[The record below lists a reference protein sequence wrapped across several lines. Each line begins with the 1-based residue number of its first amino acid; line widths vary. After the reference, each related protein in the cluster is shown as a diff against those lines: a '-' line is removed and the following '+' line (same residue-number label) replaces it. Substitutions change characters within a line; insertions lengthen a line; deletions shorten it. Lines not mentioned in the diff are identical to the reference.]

1 MKNLKFLSL
10 TLGILAIAGV
20 TLTSCDDDD
29 DNNRGLTPQEV
40 QTAFSTV
47 RGAYNGKAI
56 YSATNP
62 NDPKDVTD
70 TVTVSWEIDTD
81 SMMTIHNFPVSAIGN
96 SVADT
101 VASKALLAAGS
112 RDLQCYIGFINLS
125 PITFL
130 VNPIAPEF
138 TLTYGGASHKIQI
151 PFYVNNYYSYGQ
163 YSSGK
168 MVMQVVAAAIYVD
181 GNDSGWIQRGSG
193 VPFAFVTE

>member
-1 MKNLKFLSL
+1 M
-10 TLGILAIAGV
+10 LGMLAIAGV

-29 DNNRGLTPQEV
+29 DNNRGLTPQEI
-40 QTAFSTV
+40 QTAFNTV
-47 RGAYNGKAI
+47 KGAYNGKAI
-56 YSATNP
+56 YSAKNP
-62 NDPKDVTD
+62 NNTKDVTD
-70 TVTVSWEIDTD
+70 TVAVSWEINTD
-81 SMMTIHNFPVSAIGN
+81 STMTIHNFPVSVIGN

-101 VASKALLAAGS
+101 VARKAFLSVGAKT
-112 RDLQCYIGFINLS
+112 LQCYIGFINLS

-168 MVMQVVAAAIYVD
+168 MAMQIVAAAIYVD
-181 GNDSGWIQRGSG
+181 GKDSGWIQRGNG